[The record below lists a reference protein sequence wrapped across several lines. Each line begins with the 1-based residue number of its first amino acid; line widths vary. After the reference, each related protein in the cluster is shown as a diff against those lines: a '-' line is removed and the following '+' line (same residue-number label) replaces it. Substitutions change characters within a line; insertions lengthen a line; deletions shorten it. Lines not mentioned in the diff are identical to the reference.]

1 MSAIVIN
8 IDTSLTNVPT
18 IEIGKQGENGATQV
32 VFDVSEMI
40 ETYGAGTAYVV
51 VQRRGDAE
59 PYLLDNTVQIGNTV
73 TWTVSNIDTDV
84 YGTGRVQLF
93 WMINEQVAKTVT
105 YQFYVEEALHDP
117 QDAPV
122 VPGGWISDEIGNL
135 DNLTTTAKAN
145 LVAAINEVNS
155 KAATNT
161 TEIGTLANLTTTE
174 KSNLVGAINEV
185 NEDVSDVKEDLDE
198 PDIWSPL
205 PLTYTD
211 GGYIKPNDGQVAA
224 YSTWHYTDYIDVRT
238 GNDSD
243 SIYVT
248 GSVNSVGSIE
258 YNAFYTA
265 AQVFISSFSCTAGEV
280 SIPSN
285 ARYVRLSYPKASEF
299 VQTLSIKKTTFRGEF
314 EQAKEN
320 IRDDAIY
327 IKSQLGFEA
336 GGVATSTGQNYD
348 GTEQRNR
355 LRSKIL
361 KSNKPIKMYLP
372 KALESPLTGIWFMVF
387 YWDSDNTT
395 GSRTSTSGWLRLP
408 DAYSY
413 TIPANVNFRILMY
426 SEQSTTSVTNVKEN
440 IVYKAVELI
449 CPLPL
454 QNSVE
459 DMNTDVL
466 SFVLSLPTTYPSQA
480 KSAFSATSV
489 PLTFIH
495 FSDIHNKPALWK
507 RIGEYADTYPTY
519 LPFAIHTGDYVGDN
533 QTSYTDL
540 YNYYMPS
547 VPFLNCAGNHDTY
560 ANSSHTTASKQSVYE
575 KLFNHT
581 SNWGVTFMS
590 GDYSMTYYKD
600 FPNSKIRLI
609 VYDNYYDIDSQKTWI
624 ADKMTEAKSLGYSV
638 VTASHQVTGKPA
650 DKIECSFQTLIP
662 YDTAGIGSVLNTE
675 FDAVIGAFINGGG
688 KHIVHLCG
696 HEHQDWFYKTSNGV
710 LNCAIECATDDTLW
724 TEGARVINTKT
735 MDCFNA
741 VGIDT
746 DLGTIKVVRI
756 GANSDCHNRAK
767 NILSYDYVNGMVL
780 ANE

>member
-1 MSAIVIN
+1 MTNTLKIGDNNLVLRDADAQAKLTTHTQKIAALEE
-8 IDTSLTNVPT
+8 DTSSL
-18 IEIGKQGENGATQV
+18 K
-32 VFDVSEMI
+32 D
-40 ETYGAGTAYVV
+40 
-51 VQRRGDAE
+51 D
-59 PYLLDNTVQIGNTV
+59 
-73 TWTVSNIDTDV
+73 
-84 YGTGRVQLF
+84 
-93 WMINEQVAKTVT
+93 IN
-105 YQFYVEEALHDP
+105 
-117 QDAPV
+117 
-122 VPGGWISDEIGNL
+122 
-135 DNLTTTAKAN
+135 
-145 LVAAINEVNS
+145 
-155 KAATNT
+155 NT
-161 TEIGTLANLTTTE
+161 TKWE
-174 KSNLVGAINEV
+174 K
-185 NEDVSDVKEDLDE
+185 
-198 PDIWSPL
+198 L
-205 PLTYTD
+205 PLSYTD
-211 GGYIKPNDGQVAA
+211 GGYIKPNDGQVTS
-224 YSTWHYTDYIDVRT
+224 YGTWHYTDYIDVRT

-248 GSVNSVGSIE
+248 GSVNSAGSIE
-258 YNAFYTA
+258 YNAFYTDT
-265 AQVFISSFSCTAGEV
+265 QVFISSFSCTAGEV

-285 ARYVRLSYPKASEF
+285 ARYVRLSYPKAVEF
-299 VQTLSIKKTTFRGEF
+299 VQTLSIKKTTFRGKF
-314 EQAKEN
+314 ENLKSDLFN
-320 IRDDAIY
+320 DSIY
-327 IKSQLGFEA
+327 IKAQLGFEA
-336 GGVATSTGQNYD
+336 GGVSTSTGQNYD

-361 KSNKPIKMYLP
+361 KSSKPIKIFLP
-372 KALESPLTGIWFMVF
+372 KPLESPLTGIWFMVF
-387 YWDSDNTT
+387 YWSGSDTT
-395 GSRTSTSGWLRLP
+395 GTRTSTSGWLRLP
-408 DAYSY
+408 DAYTY
-413 TIPANVNFRILMY
+413 TIPANTNFRILMY
-426 SEQSTTSVTNVKEN
+426 SEQSTDIITDVKSN

-466 SFVLSLPTTYPSQA
+466 PFVLSLPTTYPTQA

-519 LPFAIHTGDYVGDN
+519 LPFAIHTGDYVGDSQN
-533 QTSYTDL
+533 SYTDL

-547 VPFLNCAGNHDTY
+547 VPFLNCVGNHDTY
-560 ANSSHTTASKQSVYE
+560 ANAQHTSASKQSVYE

-600 FPNSKIRLI
+600 FANSHIRLI
-609 VYDNYYDIDSQKTWI
+609 VFDNYYDIASQKTWL
-624 ADKMTEAKSLGYSV
+624 AEKMAEAKALGYSV
-638 VTASHQVTGKPA
+638 VTASHQVTGKPT

-675 FDAVIGAFINGGG
+675 FDAVIGAFISGGG
-688 KHIVHLCG
+688 KHVVHLCG

-710 LNCAIECATDDTLW
+710 LNCAIECATDDTIW

-746 DLGTIKVVRI
+746 DLGIIKVVRI
-756 GANSDCHNRAK
+756 GANSDAHNRPK
-767 NILSYDYVNGMVL
+767 NILSYDYVNAMVL